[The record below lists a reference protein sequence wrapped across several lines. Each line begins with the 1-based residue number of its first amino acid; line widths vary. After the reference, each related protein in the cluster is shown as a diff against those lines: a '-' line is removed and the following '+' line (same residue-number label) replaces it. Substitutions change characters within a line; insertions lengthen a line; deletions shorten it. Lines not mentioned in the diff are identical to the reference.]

1 MRLAA
6 RIGHETERT
15 KRVWT
20 MGYGFRALAVTAALI
35 GATAAAH
42 AEWKPAE
49 HVETYRVSGRTGID
63 LYRSIGENGPV
74 VGVGRAV
81 AYTDFKLLWSRD
93 YRPQADGSCKLVTA
107 RPNLTITYRLP
118 KAPDNLPEA
127 TRRAWQA
134 FLAGITAHEKV
145 HGDIIVDMVRQIE
158 AVSVGLSA
166 PADPGCQKVR
176 AALQAKLGPLSQAQ
190 RQRSRD
196 FDREEFR
203 DGGNM
208 QRLILALVNG
218 G

>member
-1 MRLAA
+1 MKTLYRAVALACLAA
-6 RIGHETERT
+6 A
-15 KRVWT
+15 
-20 MGYGFRALAVTAALI
+20 MPALAQA
-35 GATAAAH
+35 G
-42 AEWKPAE
+42 WKPVERVE
-49 HVETYRVSGRTGID
+49 HYAVSGRSGIE

-74 VGVGRAV
+74 IGVGRAI

-118 KAPDNLPEA
+118 KASENLPEP

-158 AVSVGLSA
+158 AVSVGLAA
-166 PADPGCQKVR
+166 PADPGCKKVR
-176 AALQAKLGPLSQAQ
+176 AALQAKLGPLSQTQ
-190 RQRSRD
+190 RQKSRD
-196 FDREEFR
+196 FDRDEMQN
-203 DGGNM
+203 GGNVH
-208 QRLILALVNG
+208 QLIRALIEG